1 MTNDKTPETSPEA
14 QYPFGS
20 AGRFVPAFLP
30 WLVGGIALLVYGL
43 TLSPWVTVNSL
54 GLVSRASGL
63 TWQPELG
70 GPLYWLVTYPVRW
83 LPLKAIPLALNL
95 FSALCAALTLALLAR
110 SVALLPHDRTEEQRI
125 REKSTFST
133 LSIRSAW
140 LPPVLAALVCGLQL
154 TFWENATAASQDMF
168 DLLMFAYL
176 IRCLLEFRIDGRQSW
191 LSRAAFLYAAA
202 MTNNWAMLGFFPLF
216 LIAVAWVK
224 GLSFFN
230 LRFLLRMFL
239 WGLAGLCFYF
249 VMPLVTALAEH
260 AQFTFWQA
268 LRLELAQQ
276 KSFLFGTL
284 NKQMLFNP
292 QMPLWVLGLP
302 SLLPLLMIAI
312 RWPSYFGDP
321 SRLGIAISTF
331 VFHLFYGVLLLYGVW
346 IALDP
351 LLSPRT
357 YGIAGLPLY
366 YLGALC
372 IGYFTGYFL
381 LVFGTKPFGRPRP
394 VAWFVPWIRKVV
406 FAATWAL
413 AIAAPVALVY
423 LNLPQIRI
431 TNGPMLADY
440 TESMIRALP
449 SQPAIVLSDDVWK
462 PWLVES
468 QMARTGKQ
476 KTHLLL
482 HVSSLGP
489 MFPESLRIPAYNRFL
504 RRYYGERWPLDP
516 DKDKVDL
523 YDQVTLTRLMAAL
536 AKTNQICYLNP
547 SFGYYFE
554 LLYAEPHGMVQYLK
568 LCPTN
573 TLLVPALSESVL
585 QSNAAFWSQAEATL
599 LPPVFKAIAPPK
611 ATNGLGAAL
620 ARIRATPKPNQGARW
635 LANDYS
641 RNLTAWGVAL
651 QRHGRLVEAQRAF
664 QLASKLN
671 PDNVV
676 AEVNLQCNQNL
687 QAGRKSTVRP
697 SRSIEDQFRKYRSWE
712 GVMLPNGPFD
722 EPNICFQQGYAFY
735 KGSNFRQ
742 AAQQFTRVRQLD
754 PDNFPAS
761 FALAEIFLLSGMAD
775 DALKEL
781 EPLHK
786 RPEIFQGTNSLRAQ
800 LLFLDMAAHLTKEE
814 PATAEAKAK
823 AALKAAPDNDDLLQA
838 ASRVYLTF
846 RRYTNALEYIEQRLR
861 LKPDSPGLLLD
872 KGYAYLQLNQL
883 AHAIPPLSRALA
895 LETNPN
901 SALHLT
907 ALFNRAIA
915 YLRSEQYDLARRD
928 YEALQK
934 QFPTDPNVHYG
945 LGEVAYHRKDYRTA
959 VNHYEIYLA
968 NSATNTPDATNI
980 LARLNEIRNSR

>member
-1 MTNDKTPETSPEA
+1 M
-14 QYPFGS
+14 
-20 AGRFVPAFLP
+20 
-30 WLVGGIALLVYGL
+30 
-43 TLSPWVTVNSL
+43 
-54 GLVSRASGL
+54 
-63 TWQPELG
+63 
-70 GPLYWLVTYPVRW
+70 
-83 LPLKAIPLALNL
+83 
-95 FSALCAALTLALLAR
+95 
-110 SVALLPHDRTEEQRI
+110 
-125 REKSTFST
+125 
-133 LSIRSAW
+133 
-140 LPPVLAALVCGLQL
+140 
-154 TFWENATAASQDMF
+154 
-168 DLLMFAYL
+168 
-176 IRCLLEFRIDGRQSW
+176 
-191 LSRAAFLYAAA
+191 
-202 MTNNWAMLGFFPLF
+202 
-216 LIAVAWVK
+216 
-224 GLSFFN
+224 
-230 LRFLLRMFL
+230 
-239 WGLAGLCFYF
+239 
-249 VMPLVTALAEH
+249 
-260 AQFTFWQA
+260 
-268 LRLELAQQ
+268 
-276 KSFLFGTL
+276 
-284 NKQMLFNP
+284 
-292 QMPLWVLGLP
+292 
-302 SLLPLLMIAI
+302 
-312 RWPSYFGDP
+312 
-321 SRLGIAISTF
+321 
-331 VFHLFYGVLLLYGVW
+331 
-346 IALDP
+346 
-351 LLSPRT
+351 
-357 YGIAGLPLY
+357 
-366 YLGALC
+366 
-372 IGYFTGYFL
+372 
-381 LVFGTKPFGRPRP
+381 
-394 VAWFVPWIRKVV
+394 AWFVPWIRKVV

-620 ARIRATPKPNQGARW
+620 ARIRPNPKPNQGARW

-712 GVMLPNGPFD
+712 GVMCPMVRLTSRTSVSNRGTPF
-722 EPNICFQQGYAFY
+722 
-735 KGSNFRQ
+735 
-742 AAQQFTRVRQLD
+742 
-754 PDNFPAS
+754 
-761 FALAEIFLLSGMAD
+761 
-775 DALKEL
+775 
-781 EPLHK
+781 
-786 RPEIFQGTNSLRAQ
+786 
-800 LLFLDMAAHLTKEE
+800 TK
-814 PATAEAKAK
+814 ARI
-823 AALKAAPDNDDLLQA
+823 
-838 ASRVYLTF
+838 S
-846 RRYTNALEYIEQRLR
+846 
-861 LKPDSPGLLLD
+861 
-872 KGYAYLQLNQL
+872 
-883 AHAIPPLSRALA
+883 
-895 LETNPN
+895 
-901 SALHLT
+901 
-907 ALFNRAIA
+907 
-915 YLRSEQYDLARRD
+915 ARRP
-928 YEALQK
+928 AIHPRAPTRPG
-934 QFPTDPNVHYG
+934 QFPG
-945 LGEVAYHRKDYRTA
+945 QFRAG
-959 VNHYEIYLA
+959 
-968 NSATNTPDATNI
+968 
-980 LARLNEIRNSR
+980 